1 MRVCSGVHH
10 AAARFCCRF
19 AEFIPS
25 CNAGSGL
32 TLSVR
37 MLLRDVGKAVS
48 VGWAVQKL

>member
-1 MRVCSGVHH
+1 M
-10 AAARFCCRF
+10 ATAKFCCRS
-19 AEFIPS
+19 AELIPS
-25 CNAGSGL
+25 CNPRSGL